1 MQRQRGRVRIHRNLA
16 HIVLATLA
24 IPLLATSSLAEL
36 RSQTPPAV
44 FDLDKDRQTLVS
56 LDGSWRFHPGDD
68 PDGKLGWANPAYDD
82 SSWPL
87 LRSDIGWNEQGYRH
101 YSGFA
106 WYRFKVILPQN
117 QSHLAIGI
125 PRLLTS
131 YQLFANGRLIGQFGS
146 LPPHVKILL
155 GYNQVFPLPD
165 PIPSSIPGP
174 SGQVITFAIRVWHSP
189 YFATFL
195 GGGPL
200 QAPRFGE
207 LILMQSW
214 KADQNNRIFWQLAS
228 VNILMLINLLAA
240 VTGLALFAAR
250 PAEREYLWFGIYE
263 LLTGFQHLVDESP
276 LFYPAGWH
284 GYSFLAAVLA
294 EGSWLFFLFF
304 LTRILKRPRNW
315 LFWAAI
321 ATVILQFLAMGSFQ
335 MAWINSGTWAMARSL
350 TLIPYFACILTLLY
364 QGTRRGVPD
373 AKLLLVPVAICYT
386 SWFTLNTYGI
396 LVLSGQTWIQPYF
409 AWFFEITDWPFPIS
423 VQDVADLLMLLSIV
437 AILPTRFARTRRDEQ
452 RFAGELEAARTVQL
466 VLIPAEVPEV
476 PGLEIRSVYKPAG
489 HVGGDFFQVIPI
501 ASGPHAG
508 SVLIV
513 IGDVSGKGMPAA
525 MTVSLL
531 VGTVRT
537 LAHYTQSPDEI
548 LRKMNQRM
556 LARSSGGFTT
566 CLVLRADPDGTLTAA
581 NAGHIA
587 PYLEGKEL
595 SLENG
600 FPLGL
605 APEATYPE
613 SIFRLSAQAQLTL
626 MTDGVVEARNR
637 AGELFG
643 FDRTANIATQS
654 AESIAEAAH
663 SFGQDDDI
671 TVLTVIHTPSVPDAQ
686 SLQTS

>member
-1 MQRQRGRVRIHRNLA
+1 LRIHVNLTR
-16 HIVLATLA
+16 IILATLA
-24 IPLLATSSLAEL
+24 IPVFAVVLPA
-36 RSQTPPAV
+36 QPPTPNPPGI
-44 FDLDKDRQTLVS
+44 FDLDKDREPLVS
-56 LDGSWRFHPGDD
+56 LAGLWRFHPGDD
-68 PDGKLGWANPAYDD
+68 PDGKLGWANPAFDD

-87 LRSDIGWNEQGYRH
+87 LRSDIGWSAQGYPH

-106 WYRFKVILPQN
+106 WYRFKVVLPAKQGP
-117 QSHLAIGI
+117 LAIGI

-131 YQLFANGRLIGQFGS
+131 YQVFANGRLIGQFGG
-146 LPPHVKILL
+146 LPPHRKILL

-174 SGQVITFAIRVWHSP
+174 SGQVVTIAIRVWHTA

-195 GGGPL
+195 GGGPS
-200 QAPRFGE
+200 QAPRIGE
-207 LILMQSW
+207 LALIQSW
-214 KADQNNRIFWQLAS
+214 KTDRNNRSFWQLAS

-240 VTGLALFAAR
+240 ITGLALFAAR
-250 PAEREYLWFGIYE
+250 PADREYLWFGIYE
-263 LLTGFQHLVDESP
+263 LLTGVQHLVDESP
-276 LFYPAGWH
+276 LFNPVGWL
-284 GYSFLAAVLA
+284 GYAFLAGVLA
-294 EGSWLFFLFF
+294 EASWLFFLFF
-304 LTRILKRPRNW
+304 LVRILNRPKNW
-315 LFWAAI
+315 LYWTAI
-321 ATVILQFLAMGSFQ
+321 VTVVLQFLAMGAFQ
-335 MAWINSGTWAMARSL
+335 MAWIGSSSWAMARSL

-386 SWFTLNTYGI
+386 SWFSLNIYGI
-396 LVLSGQTWIQPYF
+396 LILSGQAWIQPHF
-409 AWFFEITDWPFPIS
+409 AWFFELATWPFPIS

-437 AILPTRFARTRRDEQ
+437 AILPMRFARTRRDEQ
-452 RFAGELEAARTVQL
+452 RFAGELEAARTVQT

-508 SVLIV
+508 SALIV

-566 CLVLRADPDGTLTAA
+566 CLVLRADPDGTLTAS

-587 PYLEGKEL
+587 PYLDGKEL

-605 APEATYPE
+605 APEANYPE
-613 SIFRLSAQAQLTL
+613 SIFRLSAEAQLTL

-637 AGELFG
+637 TGELFG
-643 FDRTANIATQS
+643 FPRTASIATQS
-654 AESIAEAAH
+654 AESIAHTAQ

-671 TVLTVIHTPSVPDAQ
+671 TVLTVIRSASNRDAHQDAQ
-686 SLQTS
+686 TLQTS